1 MFRQIRIVDI
11 PLYLQYIVPIR
22 LENLIFRIVHE
33 QTDEQTDGVRNKNK
47 HESSDSEETVLVIG
61 DNEARPQ
68 YLQ

>member
-11 PLYLQYIVPIR
+11 PWYLQYIVPIR

-33 QTDEQTDGVRNKNK
+33 QTDGARNKNK

>member
-11 PLYLQYIVPIR
+11 PWYLQYIVPIR

-33 QTDEQTDGVRNKNK
+33 QTDGVRKKNK